1 MERPSHLVSWNWNF
15 TNLLN
20 SILVTVSDVQFEESI
35 LHVALSD
42 GRRVSLPLDVV
53 GWLDWLALATP
64 EQRAD
69 WTIEPGGYAIYWD
82 ELDDGIEVEHLLGL
96 QRLS

>member
-1 MERPSHLVSWNWNF
+1 MSTSQDNIAE
-15 TNLLN
+15 
-20 SILVTVSDVQFEESI
+20 LVTVSDVQFEENL

-42 GRRVSLPLDVV
+42 GRRVSLPLD
-53 GWLDWLALATP
+53 GIDWLDWLAAANP
-64 EQRAD
+64 EQRAG